1 MDLKQYL
8 KIIKMNES
16 RISAIVGGLIIAVIA
31 VMVFNY
37 FKNIDSGITTPNSI
51 STENATISQS
61 NYVVE
66 RGDSLWSIAEDKLGD
81 GFRWKEIAEV
91 NDLPTDTTLRA
102 GQELKLPSQ
111 TIAEADTEISEPV
124 TETIVATTEPEVVV
138 TPSPVPSI
146 TPVAASTTKLNIP
159 DSSTSYTVV
168 KGDNLWNIAV
178 ATYGDGFR
186 WTDIAQAN
194 KLENP
199 RVIHAGNVLVLPR

>member
-37 FKNIDSGITTPNSI
+37 FKNVNSGITSPTSV
-51 STENATISQS
+51 STENTTISQNS
-61 NYVVE
+61 YTVE
-66 RGDSLWSIAEDKLGD
+66 RGDSLWSIAEAKLGD

-111 TIAEADTEISEPV
+111 TIAEVE
-124 TETIVATTEPEVVV
+124 TETAEEVEVVAVSTTEPEVVA
-138 TPSPVPSI
+138 TTAPTPSI
-146 TPVAASTTKLNIP
+146 TPVAASISKLNIP
-159 DSSTSYTVV
+159 GESYTVV

-178 ATYGDGFR
+178 ETYGDGFR
-186 WTDIAQAN
+186 WKDIAEAN

-199 RVIHAGNVLVLPR
+199 RVIHSGNVLVLPR